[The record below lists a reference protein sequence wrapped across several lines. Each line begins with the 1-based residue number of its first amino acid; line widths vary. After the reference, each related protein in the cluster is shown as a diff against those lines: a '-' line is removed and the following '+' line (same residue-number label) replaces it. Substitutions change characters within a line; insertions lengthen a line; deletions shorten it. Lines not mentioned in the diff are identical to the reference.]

1 MYKGTEL
8 PKNYNELTLAQKEAI
23 WLGTL
28 LVYEDSDNFDLQYW
42 CDEIFAITENV
53 IFEDD
58 ELYFYKSYND
68 YYCLVYKK
76 LDDGIKGD
84 FSYFFFDTF
93 AERCERLWRLGDDYK
108 EWTLRDYIRSKGFPV
123 TTDFWE

>member
-123 TTDFWE
+123 TTEFWE

>member
-93 AERCERLWRLGDDYK
+93 AEKCERLWRLGDDYK

-123 TTDFWE
+123 TTEFWE